1 MKKILPIVI
10 ALISLNSC
18 ISLQFPDSVNVEITV
33 PVDSDVEKIE
43 VMIDTL
49 KAQAKDYGLTLEALI
64 HKKDNKGKKKKNNNN
79 NNNR

>member
-1 MKKILPIVI
+1 MKKIVLIII

-18 ISLQFPDSVNVEITV
+18 VTLNFPDAVNVEITV
-33 PVDSDVEKIE
+33 PEDSDVEKIE

-64 HKKDNKGKKKKNNNN
+64 HKKDVKDKKEKKDKNK
-79 NNNR
+79 

>member
-49 KAQAKDYGLTLEALI
+49 KAQVQIKQSSNSRKRDPPQ
-64 HKKDNKGKKKKNNNN
+64 
-79 NNNR
+79 

>member
-49 KAQAKDYGLTLEALI
+49 KSQAKDYGLTLEALI
-64 HKKDNKGKKKKNNNN
+64 HKKNVKEKKKKNKNK
-79 NNNR
+79 

>member
-1 MKKILPIVI
+1 MKKIILVLI

-33 PVDSDVEKIE
+33 PVDTDVEKIE

-64 HKKDNKGKKKKNNNN
+64 HKKNVKDKKNKKNKNK
-79 NNNR
+79 